1 MIDHLKVETND
12 SLQRALQVIDDSVG
26 GVALLIDKSTG
37 VLRRV
42 ITDGDIRRAFLKGG
56 NTECRLDCLPVIAP
70 VVVQE
75 GVTIDQVR
83 RLMKEHSIH
92 HIPVVDPDGVPVSLY
107 RRDELEE
114 NVLLSPPHLGND
126 EITYV
131 TEAIETNWVA
141 PVGPNLDRFEQEFAE
156 RVGSKA
162 AAAVSSGTAALHL
175 SLILSGI
182 NRGDRVA
189 CSSFTF
195 VASVNPVMYL
205 GGEPVFID
213 SEPDGWNMCPKAL
226 EMALLTGKR
235 EGAPI
240 KAVIAVNLYGQ
251 SARIEK
257 ISELC
262 ENFGAVLVEDS
273 AESLGATY
281 RGQSSGTFGK
291 FGIFSFNG
299 NKIITTSGG
308 GMLVSDD
315 VDAIDRAKF
324 LATQAREPAGYY
336 QHEVVGYNYRLSN
349 ILAGIGRAQLSV
361 LSDRVETRRGI
372 FERYVSGLEGT
383 GIEWMPEIVEGYS
396 TRWLSVGSLP
406 QNTSL
411 EVEAFLDHLLSRG
424 IEARRV
430 WKPMHLQPLFQSLPY
445 FCVRDEDFCGTLFE
459 RGFCLPSGSSMSE
472 SQQHRVI
479 AEIRDYIARKS

>member
-1 MIDHLKVETND
+1 MISEFIVNETD
-12 SLQRALQVIDDSVG
+12 TLQRVLQIIDDSSG
-26 GVALLIDKSTG
+26 GVALLVDRTSG
-37 VLRRV
+37 VLQRV
-42 ITDGDIRRAFLKGG
+42 ITDGDIRRAFLKGDDSDS
-56 NTECRLDCLPVIAP
+56 CLDCLPAHKP
-70 VVVQE
+70 VVVHE
-75 GVTIDQVR
+75 RENIDRVR
-83 RLMKEHSIH
+83 SLMKEHSIV
-92 HIPVVDPDGVPVSLY
+92 HIPVVNDAGLPVGLY

-114 NVLLSPPHLGND
+114 NVLLSPPHLGTD
-126 EITYV
+126 EMTYV

-141 PVGPNLDRFEQEFAE
+141 PVGPNLDRFEKEFAV
-156 RVGSKA
+156 RVGSKS

-182 NRGDRVA
+182 KRGDRVA

-195 VASVNPVMYL
+195 VASVNPVMYQ

-226 EMALLTGKR
+226 EMALLAGKND
-235 EGAPI
+235 GKPI

-262 ENFGAVLVEDS
+262 ENFGAILIEDS

-315 VDAIDRAKF
+315 VEAIDRAKF
-324 LATQAREPAGYY
+324 LATQAREPAGFY
-336 QHEVVGYNYRLSN
+336 QHKVVGYNYRLSN

-361 LSDRVETRRGI
+361 LSERVESRRKI
-372 FERYVSGLEGT
+372 FDNYVSDLEGL
-383 GIEWMPEIVEGYS
+383 GIEWMPELNEGYS
-396 TRWLSVGSLP
+396 TRWLSVGCLP
-406 QNTSL
+406 PDTNL
-411 EVEAFLDHLLSRG
+411 GVEAFLDHLLKRG

-430 WKPMHLQPLFQSLPY
+430 WKPMHLQPLFTDCS
-445 FCVRDEDFCGTLFE
+445 FFSHSVEDFSGSLFE
-459 RGFCLPSGSSMSE
+459 RGFCLPSGSSL
-472 SQQHRVI
+472 SQNQQQRVI
-479 AEIRDYIARKS
+479 AEIRDYLS